1 MLDPNIPYRDETI
14 ALLRKIVT
22 EKQETGKEPAN
33 SLLRLKQLRGGVPYL
48 YLYRNI
54 FPTVRASKII
64 IEYDRQIAPVV
75 EIPVIEENVV
85 SVTDSIEAWDGGFP
99 TSEKPSEPTPSTT
112 PFRGSGG
119 FYMDIRT
126 NMLYDALLLP
136 NIGVEFYLGK
146 NLTLG
151 ANWMYGWWSKNISHF
166 YWRAYGAEIFG
177 RWWFGRK
184 AHQKPLTGL
193 HLGVYGQYY
202 MYDFELGGKG
212 EMGGKPEDNLWAQG
226 LYGAGVEFGYSL
238 PVSKRLNIDFS
249 LGIGYSGG
257 TYHKYIPI
265 DTHYV
270 WQGTYH
276 RNYIGPTKLEIALVW
291 LIGHNNT
298 NKRYASKVG
307 MHPGASDSDNLVG
320 TRYIAS
326 PESTQRK
333 EVAND

>member
-1 MLDPNIPYRDETI
+1 MCRGEESRGYHEKTLSLTCRIVFLLLLTTSFVGRAHQVHSVSSDSTVTHDSVQSICIVGDTI
-14 ALLRKIVT
+14 TEQRVT
-22 EKQETGKEPAN
+22 NSITDVVGK
-33 SLLRLKQLRGGVPYL
+33 
-48 YLYRNI
+48 
-54 FPTVRASKII
+54 
-64 IEYDRQIAPVV
+64 
-75 EIPVIEENVV
+75 
-85 SVTDSIEAWDGGFP
+85 
-99 TSEKPSEPTPSTT
+99 KP
-112 PFRGSGG
+112 

-126 NMLYDALLLP
+126 NMLYDAVLLP
-136 NIGVEFYLGK
+136 NIGAEFYLGK
-146 NLTLG
+146 NFTIG